1 MHDPFDLNRFVEAQA
16 RVYDEVLRELR
27 AGRKRTHWMWF
38 VFPQLRALGRSPTA
52 QRFGIESLDEARAY
66 LAHPLLGPR
75 IRECARLVAAI
86 KGSGIEEIMGRP
98 DDLKL
103 RSSMTLFARAA
114 PDDDRDFTDV
124 LSKFYRGE
132 PDPATEELLA

>member
-52 QRFGIESLDEARAY
+52 KRFGIESLDEARAY

-75 IRECARLVAAI
+75 IRECTRLVAAI
-86 KGSGIEEIMGRP
+86 EGSGIEEIMGMP

-114 PDDDRDFTDV
+114 ADDDRDFTDV

>member
-1 MHDPFDLNRFVEAQA
+1 
-16 RVYDEVLRELR
+16 
-27 AGRKRTHWMWF
+27 
-38 VFPQLRALGRSPTA
+38 
-52 QRFGIESLDEARAY
+52 
-66 LAHPLLGPR
+66 
-75 IRECARLVAAI
+75 LVAAI
-86 KGSGIEEIMGRP
+86 EGSGIEEIMGRP